1 MSVRKAL
8 LVGLV
13 SICAASTAA
22 DRYRIDP
29 QHSFAGFTYQHWGLS
44 TQDVRFDNTVGT
56 IELDPV
62 AGTGTIDIVI
72 DAASVSSGVDAFNK
86 TLRSAEFFDVANHP
100 DIRFRS
106 SQVHFDGDRL
116 TQLEGA
122 LTVKGITR
130 PVVLDIGQ
138 FNCRFMLIY
147 GRQTCGANGSARILR
162 SDFNMGSYVPFVG
175 DEVTLHFSVEGI
187 RE

>member
-1 MSVRKAL
+1 MSLRKAL

-29 QHSFAGFTYQHWGLS
+29 QHSFCRFHLPALGGLS

-62 AGTGTIDIVI
+62 AGTGTIDLVI

-86 TLRSAEFFDVANHP
+86 TLRSAEFF
-100 DIRFRS
+100 
-106 SQVHFDGDRL
+106 
-116 TQLEGA
+116 
-122 LTVKGITR
+122 
-130 PVVLDIGQ
+130 
-138 FNCRFMLIY
+138 
-147 GRQTCGANGSARILR
+147 
-162 SDFNMGSYVPFVG
+162 
-175 DEVTLHFSVEGI
+175 
-187 RE
+187 